1 MPELAKKI
9 TIDRQTSTIHID
21 GAEFPWYVADTGI
34 DVTDDPHAISVVHLP
49 ILADHVEII
58 PVGPDE

>member
-9 TIDRQTSTIHID
+9 AINHQTSTIHID

-34 DVTDDPHAISVVHLP
+34 DVTADPHAISVVHLP

-58 PVGPDE
+58 PADSDQ